1 MDVTRRVLLS
11 QPPKGKTPAGP
22 NIFDNVPAF
31 PSATDRSVVRP
42 NFDTLY
48 STAWLDLSKGPVVV
62 SSKDTN
68 GRYYLL
74 PLLDMW
80 TDVFAV
86 PGARTS
92 GTQAGAWAVTPPGW
106 TGQLPKDVQRIDA
119 PTPDSDGG

>member
-1 MDVTRRVLLS
+1 MMDVTRRVLLS

-74 PLLDMW
+74 REPFFL
-80 TDVFAV
+80 
-86 PGARTS
+86 GAARERDCS
-92 GTQAGAWAVTPPGW
+92 
-106 TGQLPKDVQRIDA
+106 LVQR
-119 PTPDSDGG
+119 S